1 MSMVS
6 SNSVAHCMCPV
17 WPDVVI
23 KSSPILQT
31 VNKKVATTV
40 CIDRC
45 AIFKIANIWA
55 TFEEKNYPQKR
66 FKSRPI
72 WSRCMHVWQSSEL
85 IITFIQTERGFGTRR
100 RRRRRRQPFIRFN
113 KKFFRSKIVLR
124 FIFHPDPIYLPIT
137 LVAGRMTSLCLNY
150 LQLIVQFLVL
160 CYHGSVGNAL
170 ALTHVTQAAL

>member
-45 AIFKIANIWA
+45 VGKYFEANA
-55 TFEEKNYPQKR
+55 K
-66 FKSRPI
+66 
-72 WSRCMHVWQSSEL
+72 V
-85 IITFIQTERGFGTRR
+85 G
-100 RRRRRRQPFIRFN
+100 
-113 KKFFRSKIVLR
+113 SKL
-124 FIFHPDPIYLPIT
+124 
-137 LVAGRMTSLCLNY
+137 S
-150 LQLIVQFLVL
+150 
-160 CYHGSVGNAL
+160 GNPPPS
-170 ALTHVTQAAL
+170 